1 MIGGLNP
8 PLWATVLLDAA
19 AWGLIST
26 VVGYLGHHWPVER
39 LTTDGRFT
47 RLRRFEYRGGWYE
60 RVLRIKCWKDHLPE
74 AGALFAGGFAKR
86 RLLRKDP
93 TYLRRFAVETR
104 RAELIHWTVLLA
116 GPFFGLWNPPVLTV
130 AMIAYAVIANL
141 PCIAIQRYNRARLA
155 ALLGDNAA
163 GSGRS

>member
-1 MIGGLNP
+1 M
-8 PLWATVLLDAA
+8 
-19 AWGLIST
+19 
-26 VVGYLGHHWPVER
+26 
-39 LTTDGRFT
+39 
-47 RLRRFEYRGGWYE
+47 
-60 RVLRIKCWKDHLPE
+60 
-74 AGALFAGGFAKR
+74 FAGGFAKR